1 MTTDDIQRTSTI
13 KFDVHLDKENLP
25 VSIDWTADDGEFGE
39 PQAAKAIMIGLWD
52 GLQKEA
58 MRIDLWT
65 KEMSVEEMNHFTFQF
80 LMTMA
85 DNFERATGNAEAAN
99 VLREASHEFGHKADV
114 FGPDHQH

>member
-1 MTTDDIQRTSTI
+1 MSADEIKKTSTI
-13 KFDVHLDKENLP
+13 RFDVSLDNESMP
-25 VSIDWTADDGEFGE
+25 VAIDWTADDGDFND

-65 KEMSVEEMNHFTFQF
+65 KEMTVEEMNHFTFQY

-85 DNFERATGNAEAAN
+85 DSYERATSNPDAAN
-99 VLREASHEFGHKADV
+99 VIREAAHDFGHKADV
-114 FGPDHQH
+114 FGPDHKH

>member
-1 MTTDDIQRTSTI
+1 MSAEEIHRTSSI
-13 KFDVHLDKENLP
+13 RFDVHLDKENLP
-25 VSIDWTADDGEFGE
+25 VAIDWTADDGEFSE
-39 PQAAKAIMIGLWD
+39 PQAAKAVMIGLWD
-52 GLQKEA
+52 GMQKEA

-85 DNFERATGNAEAAN
+85 DSYARATSQEEIAHF
-99 VLREASHEFGHKADV
+99 LREAAHEFGHKADV